1 VSAVICV
8 TSGPLPITRA
18 QYYEIGEEIPDP
30 PEGRDYHVCHGDD
43 GALFITEVWE
53 SEEHLMRHNESLAEV
68 LAGAFGD
75 PFGSERTW
83 RPVVGIQRRGELPVK
98 VDG

>member
-1 VSAVICV
+1 MICV

-18 QYYEIGEEIPDP
+18 EYYAVGEEMPDP
-30 PEGRDYHVCHGDD
+30 PEGRDYHVCHGED
-43 GALFITEVWE
+43 GALFVTEVWE
-53 SEEHLMRHNESLAEV
+53 SEEHLMRHNQALARV

-83 RPVVGIQRRGELPVK
+83 RPVVGIQRRDEAPVRL
-98 VDG
+98 DG